1 MAWKKQEPTPT
12 APERQVPSPSPSPR
26 PSAPDRPAR
35 TIVAAIGPSIS
46 IDGDLK
52 GKEDLLIEGRVNG
65 TVQVDQHLVTIGSS
79 GKVQANVYGKAIRV
93 EGEVHGDLFG
103 SEEIVIHQSGK
114 VEGNLTA
121 PRVTLEDGSTFRGSI
136 DMSAPKH
143 SSNQTAA
150 GSNQMA
156 AGKSP
161 AKAAG

>member
-1 MAWKKQEPTPT
+1 MVWKKQEPTQ
-12 APERQVPSPSPSPR
+12 APPEAQTPAPSPK
-26 PSAPDRPAR
+26 PSAPARPAR
-35 TIVAAIGPSIS
+35 TTVAAIGPSIS

-65 TVQVDQHLVTIGSS
+65 TVKVDQHLVTIGSS
-79 GKVQANVYGKAIRV
+79 GKVKANVYGKAIRV
-93 EGEVHGDLFG
+93 QGEVEGDLYG

-136 DMSAPKH
+136 DMSAPK
-143 SSNQTAA
+143 SSSSQT
-150 GSNQMA
+150 

-161 AKAAG
+161 APSTAQAAS